1 MSPYSIKT
9 FEESFNRVGQDEPTR
24 LIDSL
29 KEYLY
34 LSAGV
39 SAQLFQETLVFAHQ
53 AGAKFNRVLCGRSTW
68 AGVVSV
74 CVEKGE
80 EAARVWLRTEGRANL
95 EALNESLTSSV
106 ISIFQKVQV
115 TYD

>member
-1 MSPYSIKT
+1 MPNGTHGGVSRARRTNTVIK
-9 FEESFNRVGQDEPTR
+9 
-24 LIDSL
+24 DSL

-39 SAQLFQETLVFAHQ
+39 SAQLFQETLAFAYQ
-53 AGAKFNRVLCGRSTW
+53 AGANFNGVLCGRSTW

-80 EAARVWLRTEGRANL
+80 EAAREWLRTEGRANL
-95 EALNESLTSSV
+95 EALNESLASSV

-115 TYD
+115 IYD